1 MLDEL
6 ALSRAEYEAIID
18 RLGRLP
24 DPLELG
30 LFGSLWSE
38 HCGYKHTKR
47 LIRTLPSRSDRLLVA
62 PGAENAGVIDIGDGL
77 AIAMKIESHN
87 HPSAVEPFEGAA
99 TGVGGIVRDIFAMG
113 ARPIALLNSLRFGR
127 PDVDRNRFLLHGVVA
142 GISAYGNCIGVPDV
156 GGEIVF
162 DDSYAGNPLVNAMC
176 VGLIE
181 GGRVLSAS
189 ARSPGDLLVL
199 VGADTGRDGIHGA
212 SGLASRTFEEE
223 AEMRSAVQVGNP
235 FLEKVLIEAC
245 LEAAQLDCVVG
256 MQDLGA
262 AGLSSAAVEM
272 ADRSGMGLVLDVSK
286 VPRRETGM
294 TPYEVMLSE
303 SQERML
309 LAVRPDG
316 EDEIAALFDKWD
328 LDATV
333 IGEFVTGRTIRISD
347 GPVEATE
354 SPVTALTDAPEYVL
368 SGEKPDWLTR
378 IQQEDP
384 SDLPL
389 PDASPEEVLL
399 RLLASPNIASRRAV
413 FRQYDHQVQNNTVI
427 PPGGDASLLRVKDTG
442 KAIAV
447 SVDCNGRLCYLDP
460 YAGSLIAVAEACR
473 NVACT
478 GAEPVA
484 LTDGLNFGNPETN
497 DVKYQLT
504 ESMRGIRD
512 AALAFGVPVVSGNAS
527 LYNESRGRAI
537 FPTPMIGAL
546 GLLDDVSKRA
556 AAGFRQAGD
565 AVIVIG
571 AAEPWDAVDG
581 LAGSELAYVVH
592 DWIGGRPSIDL
603 ALEVRVQQLCRDAIA
618 TGLVNSAHDCSH
630 GGVAVTIAESA
641 IIGGLGVTVPAPYTG
656 RWDACLFGEKQSRIV
671 VTVESAKVDE
681 FIKLAERQDVPVCAV
696 GTVGGDMLKFG
707 DAVNVGLQGASQAWN
722 TGFEVAT
729 SS

>member
-1 MLDEL
+1 M
-6 ALSRAEYEAIID
+6 
-18 RLGRLP
+18 
-24 DPLELG
+24 
-30 LFGSLWSE
+30 
-38 HCGYKHTKR
+38 
-47 LIRTLPSRSDRLLVA
+47 
-62 PGAENAGVIDIGDGL
+62 
-77 AIAMKIESHN
+77 
-87 HPSAVEPFEGAA
+87 
-99 TGVGGIVRDIFAMG
+99 
-113 ARPIALLNSLRFGR
+113 NSLRFGR
-127 PDVDRNRFLLHGVVA
+127 PQEDRNRFLLHGVVA

-162 DDSYAGNPLVNAMC
+162 DDSYADNPLVNAMC

-181 GGRVLSAS
+181 NGRVLSAS

-272 ADRSGMGLVLDVSK
+272 ADRSGMGLRLDVSK

-316 EDEIAALFDKWD
+316 ERQVSELFDKWD
-328 LDATV
+328 LDSTV
-333 IGEFVTGRTIRISD
+333 IGEFVSGRTVRISD

-368 SGEKPDWLTR
+368 SGKKPDWLTH
-378 IQQEDP
+378 IQQADP
-384 SDLPL
+384 ADLPL
-389 PDASPEEVLL
+389 PDATPSEVLL
-399 RLLASPNIASRRAV
+399 RLLASPNIASKRAV
-413 FRQYDHQVQNNTVI
+413 FRQYDHQVQNNTVV
-427 PPGGDASLLRVKDTG
+427 PPGGDAALLRVKDTQ

-473 NVACT
+473 NVSCT

-497 DVKYQLT
+497 DVQFQLT

-556 AAGFRQAGD
+556 AAGFRHAGD

-571 AAEPWDAVDG
+571 ASEPWDSVDG
-581 LAGSELAYVVH
+581 LAGSELAYVLH

-618 TGLVNSAHDCSH
+618 QGPGQISPRLLTRRHCGHHCGVGHHRWTGRHSP
-630 GGVAVTIAESA
+630 
-641 IIGGLGVTVPAPYTG
+641 GVTHRQVGRLPLRRIAVPHRGFG
-656 RWDACLFGEKQSRIV
+656 RKSCQR
-671 VTVESAKVDE
+671 
-681 FIKLAERQDVPVCAV
+681 
-696 GTVGGDMLKFG
+696 
-707 DAVNVGLQGASQAWN
+707 
-722 TGFEVAT
+722 
-729 SS
+729 